1 MSFLGIDLGTGSLKV
16 AIVDESGREQ
26 AAASVA
32 YALETPHPGWAEI
45 SAQTWWRALGEAAA
59 RLPAGLR
66 RDVQAI
72 GFSGQMH
79 GVVLID
85 ADGEAVRPAML
96 WPDTRALALLDQWP
110 EPQPNPVAPGMAG
123 PLLRWIVQNEPQ
135 SARKT
140 CWALQPKDWL
150 RVALGGAIATDP
162 SDACATALAD
172 PAGVWDQALLERL
185 GLPHEWFAPLAP
197 SYAAGGIL
205 SQKAAQELGLR
216 AGIVL
221 ATGAADTP
229 CAALGSGLSR
239 DGDALLTTGTGGQ
252 IVVLAE
258 HAPQAVKGLHRYRAA
273 SDHWYRMAAM
283 QNVGVALERV
293 RGWLSY
299 EWADAYRDAF
309 GDASACA
316 FSGASGNASGGA
328 TGNVSG
334 GASGNASSVAIGNA
348 SGGLSGNVSGGTFGD
363 ATDVPAS
370 AAAGLTF
377 LPYLTGERTPWLNPA
392 ARGGWLGL
400 ALDHTRGTMMRA
412 AFEGVAFSLRAGL
425 DAIRASG
432 ATVTTLK
439 LAGGG
444 SVDARWRQLLADA
457 LNVELYAVDC
467 PNAAPRGAAIL
478 GGLASGHWHA
488 SDLAALAPG
497 ATRVAGPQGD
507 AALAERYARFL
518 DLYGR
523 VETWFGE
530 VPLR

>member
-16 AIVDESGREQ
+16 AIVDENGREQ
-26 AAASVA
+26 AAANVA

-45 SAQTWWRALGEAAA
+45 SVQTWWRALCEAAA
-59 RLPAGLR
+59 RLPRDLR
-66 RDVQAI
+66 REVRAI

-96 WPDTRALALLDQWP
+96 WPDTRALGLLDQWP

-123 PLLRWIVQNEPQ
+123 PLLRWIVQSESH
-135 SARKT
+135 SAHKT
-140 CWALQPKDWL
+140 RWALQPKDWL

-172 PAGVWDQALLERL
+172 PAGVWDRALLERL
-185 GLPHEWFAPLAP
+185 ELPQEWFAPLAP
-197 SYAAGGIL
+197 SYAAGGVL
-205 SQKAAQELGLR
+205 SQNAARELGLR

-221 ATGAADTP
+221 AIGAADTP
-229 CAALGSGLSR
+229 CAALGSGLAS

-258 HAPQAVKGLHRYRAA
+258 HAPQAVRGLHRYRAA

-309 GDASACA
+309 GDATSAA
-316 FSGASGNASGGA
+316 I
-328 TGNVSG
+328 GNVPGSVSG
-334 GASGNASSVAIGNA
+334 SVSGSAFGDTSNTAIGNA
-348 SGGLSGNVSGGTFGD
+348 SGSLAGNVSND
-363 ATDVPAS
+363 ALGETTAAISS

-377 LPYLTGERTPWLNPA
+377 LPYLTGERTPWLNPS

-523 VETWFGE
+523 VEPWFGE
-530 VPLR
+530 TPLR